1 MNLSENSYFRLPLF
15 FFFFVGII
23 YFCYSNTFQ
32 ASWHLDDEPNILTN
46 SNLHITELSLQQVSR
61 TLQAHPFRGNQD
73 KFYRPLPCLTFGL
86 NWYIGQDN
94 VFGYHVVNIAIHI
107 LTAWF
112 LFLTLQLLL
121 HIHYKKQYPPQFFTA
136 AALLAALLW
145 ALAPIQTQAV
155 TYIVQR
161 MASMAAMFCII
172 FIYTYLR
179 GRIAS
184 EKKYIWYFF
193 CVLAFFAAL
202 GSKENAI
209 LLLPS
214 LVLLEFSFFK
224 HNGINKRQVVIFAV
238 TASILL
244 IAAAFFV
251 HSMLGHLPFNFL
263 DGYKGRS
270 FTFSERILTQP
281 RIVLMYLSQIFLP
294 VTDRLSIEH
303 EINLSGSLFSPWST
317 FPSII
322 LIFFLIVG
330 SFSYL
335 KKYPMICFPVLF
347 FFLNHAVESTIFPL
361 ELIFEHRNYL
371 PSLFLFLPLGIPVA
385 HILYSSPPQSLF
397 RRIAVTLCTVLFLI
411 ISGHATYTRNL
422 TWATEG
428 TLWTDVLRKTPN
440 SPRAAHNLGRY
451 YHELGQYQLA
461 YHYFQLSLKN
471 AERAANPKRSQ
482 QTTLNALGAVAS
494 IIGNHEKSR
503 DYYERCLD
511 INKRNPVCLENSILA
526 YLRSGLPENALIQAK
541 KLINEYPEP
550 VNYQYL
556 TATAAYQADHNDIA
570 IKYMRKIAGRSLYNQ
585 QIMYLAGILLMKEKA
600 YQNSLFFL
608 KRAAKLAPKNINYQL
623 TLATAFY
630 NVNRSDLAER
640 ILDNIFNKHPLPVI
654 INAVPRIEEHNLN
667 SDTTSLVKAYF
678 DDLIKKT
685 NITTVDYGKQPHNE
699 N

>member
-1 MNLSENSYFRLPLF
+1 MSFSRSLLAFIF
-15 FFFFVGII
+15 IGII
-23 YFCYSNTFQ
+23 FFCYSNTFQ

-61 TLQAHPFRGNQD
+61 TLRAHPNGKQD
-73 KFYRPLPCLTFGL
+73 KLYRPLACLTFGL

-94 VFGYHVVNIAIHI
+94 VYGYHVVNLTVHI

-121 HIHYKKQYPPQFFTA
+121 YIHYKKQYPPQFFTG

-155 TYIVQR
+155 TYLVQR

-172 FIYTYLR
+172 SIYTYLR

-193 CVLAFFAAL
+193 CILAFFAAL

-224 HNGINKRQVVIFAV
+224 HGTITKRQFVIFAV
-238 TASILL
+238 TASVLL
-244 IAAAFFV
+244 IAATFFV
-251 HSMLGHLPFNFL
+251 RYGLGHTPFSFSSPLSFL
-263 DGYKGRS
+263 DSYSSRS
-270 FTFSERILTQP
+270 FTFSERILTQL

-294 VTDRLSIEH
+294 VADRLSIEH
-303 EINLSGSLFSPWST
+303 DINLSGSLFSPWST

-322 LIFFLIVG
+322 LIFSLIVG

-335 KKYPMICFPVLF
+335 KKYPMICFPILF
-347 FFLNHAVESTIFPL
+347 FFLNHTVESTIFPL

-371 PSLFLFLPLGIPVA
+371 PSLFLFLPLGILVA
-385 HILYSSPPQSLF
+385 HILYSNPPQPLF

-411 ISGHATYTRNL
+411 VSGHATYTRNL
-422 TWATEG
+422 AWATEG
-428 TLWTDVLRKTPN
+428 TLWTDVLRKAPN
-440 SPRAAHNLGRY
+440 SARAAHNLGRY
-451 YHELGQYQLA
+451 YHEIGQYQQA

-471 AERAANPKRSQ
+471 AETAASPKRSQ
-482 QTTLNALGAVAS
+482 QTTLNALGSVAY
-494 IIGNHEKSR
+494 IVGNHEKSR
-503 DYYERCLD
+503 DYYEKCLD
-511 INKRNPVCLENSILA
+511 INKKNPVCLENSVLA
-526 YLRSGLPENALIQAK
+526 YLRSGLSVNALIQAK

-556 TATAAYQADHNDIA
+556 TALAAYQSRDQSIA
-570 IKYMRKIAGRSLYNQ
+570 LTHLQKIAGASVENHLY
-585 QIMYLAGILLMKEKA
+585 MYLAGRILMREQA
-600 YQNSLFFL
+600 YPNSLFFL
-608 KRAAKLAPKNINYQL
+608 KRASKLSPNTAKYQLAVAEAYHANKNFALTKKNIQSLIVRY
-623 TLATAFY
+623 
-630 NVNRSDLAER
+630 
-640 ILDNIFNKHPLPVI
+640 PLPVI
-654 INAVPRIEEHNLN
+654 IKMLDETTQNKLTNN
-667 SDTTSLVKAYF
+667 SDNFIEYASGFLPRE
-678 DDLIKKT
+678 L
-685 NITTVDYGKQPHNE
+685 
-699 N
+699 